1 MALFTKTA
9 GASIAGTTGDDI
21 ILVASAAAMSGGSV
35 DGDAGTDELRFTST
49 AGETLVLGNNVIN
62 VERVVIGTGT
72 GTTALTTGTATN
84 GVDAS
89 AVGYGLTITGNAG
102 NNAITGTA
110 FADQIDGGAGND
122 TMTGGAGDDTY
133 FANSAADIVTELAG
147 EGTDTV
153 NSSVTYTLA
162 ANVENL
168 VLTGTANING
178 TGNALNNTIIGNAGN
193 NTLDGGAGDD
203 TLIGGAGNDTYV
215 VNSAADVVTELA
227 GQGIDTVRASLSY
240 TLGVNVENLV
250 LTGTGSING
259 TGNELNNSLTGNA
272 GDNTLD
278 GGLGADTMAGGAGND
293 TYIVDNTADVVTE
306 AASAGTDTVRSSVTY
321 TLSANVE
328 NLVLID
334 TGNVDGTGNTLANVI
349 TGNAGNNTLSGGSGA
364 DTMIGGAGDDTYV
377 VDNAGDVVTELAGEG
392 TDTVRSSVSY
402 TLASNVENLVL
413 TGTANINGTGN
424 ALNNTLTGN
433 AGNNTL
439 NGGTGD
445 DTLIGGAGN
454 DTYVVDSAADV
465 VTEAAGEGIDTVQS
479 SLTYTLGANVEN
491 LVLTGTANINGTGN
505 DLANSL
511 TGNSGTNTL
520 VGGAGADTL
529 SGGAGADTLIGGTG
543 DDTYVVDNVGDVV
556 TEALGEGTDTVNS
569 SVTYTLA
576 ANLEN
581 LVLTGTSSINGTG
594 NTLANTLTGNS
605 GNNTLDGGAGDDTLI
620 GGAGNDT
627 YVVDSAGDVVTEAA
641 GQGTD
646 TVRSGV
652 SYVLPA
658 NVENLVLMGT
668 ANINGT
674 GNDLAN
680 SLTGNA
686 GNNTLDGGL
695 GADTMAGGAGDDTYI
710 VDNVAD
716 MVTEAASAGSDTVR
730 ASATY
735 TLAANVENLVLTGTA
750 NIDGAG
756 NTLANTLTG
765 NSGNNTLDGGTGA
778 DNLAGGAGDDTYVV
792 DNAGDVV
799 TELASEGADTVRS
812 SLSYVLVA
820 NVENLVLTGTGN
832 INGTGNTLDNAI
844 TGNAGNN
851 VLDGGAGD
859 DTARFSGVRANYSVA
874 AGSGG
879 SFIVTDLR
887 TGAPDGADTVQNIEF
902 LQFADITIPTS
913 SLANNS
919 SPVAVAD
926 TASTNEDTVLTLLP
940 ATLTANDTDADND
953 TLTLTAVGGATHGSV
968 VLNAG
973 NVVFTPA
980 TNYNGAA
987 GFTYTLSDGKGGTA
1001 IGTVNVTV
1009 NPVNDSPVATN
1020 DTGFSTPLNTP
1031 LSIPLSTLLSNDT
1044 DVDGDALTVSAVGG
1058 ALNGS
1063 VTITG
1068 GNAVFTP
1075 TPGYSGP
1082 ANFSYT
1088 LRDPSNATTTGNVS
1102 LLVGTPLTNAIV
1114 AENQRPGSPESEWG
1128 VDGAGDSNIEGFATD
1143 ISVNHGQTV
1152 DFKIN
1157 TNSTHYRVDV
1167 YRLGYYQGN
1176 GARKV
1181 ATFEKQLTNPQV
1193 QPTPLFDSTRRL
1205 VDAGNWQVSASWDVP
1220 ADAVS
1225 GVYFAKLTR
1234 LDGTSGQNIIPFI
1247 VRDDSA
1253 PSDITFQTA
1262 DTTWQAYNP
1271 WGGYN
1276 LYQSVVDGNRGYAVS
1291 YNRPITTRGGG
1302 LAAGPQDFIFSV
1314 EYPAIRWLEQNGYNV
1329 NYISGVDT
1337 ARDGAQLLNGK
1348 VFLSVGHDEYW
1359 SADQRANVEAAR
1371 DAGVN
1376 LAFWSGNEV
1385 YWKTRWE
1392 TSIDGSGT
1400 PYRTLVSYKE
1410 RRDNANIDLNG
1421 DTSTWRDP
1429 ELGPGQPENALTGTM
1444 FTVDSY
1450 RLDTIQIPY
1459 ALSNFRFWR
1468 NTDIANLQPGQ
1479 TGSLVPNLLG
1489 YEWDSDVDNGFRPAG
1504 LVPLSLTTIPVD
1516 TLLYDYG
1523 SKVGPGTSTHSL
1535 TLYRDD
1541 SGALV
1546 FGAGTVY
1553 WSWGLDS
1560 NHDLEATPT
1569 DPNVQQAM
1577 VNLFAD
1583 MGVQPGTLMASLALA
1598 SQSTDTIAPVS
1609 TIASPFSGGSY
1620 QAYQPII
1627 VSGQATDSGGGSVAV
1642 VEVSTDGGGTWHR
1655 ANGFENWTYS
1665 WVPLSAGNVTI
1676 RSRAV
1681 DDSINLETPGT
1692 GVSITVA
1699 PSSISLFAGPETPAV
1714 VSNQDNPVELGVK
1727 FTATTAGTISGLK
1740 FYRGVHEQGTHV
1752 GSLWTSTGTLLG
1764 SATFTNE
1771 TPSGWQVVSFTN
1783 PVSISSGT
1791 TYVASYH
1798 SNGGYASTSNY
1809 FATARTNGPLTAPAS
1824 ATSGGNGLFAYS
1836 SSPVFPTG
1844 TYNAENYWVDVL
1856 FNPSG
1861 AQVNEPPDAV
1871 NDSGFTT
1878 TQDTGMSIAAS
1889 LLLANDTDPNGDL
1902 LTVSGVSN
1910 ATNGTVSFNSQTNT
1924 ITFTPTAGYT
1934 GLADFQYSIADG
1946 RGGTDTATVGLSVT
1960 PPETGVRLFSN
1971 SDTPAVLSNNDQN
1984 GVELGVKF
1992 TSSSAGT
1999 ISGLKFYKGVQDTG
2013 THVGSLWTSTG
2024 TLLGSATFTNETAS
2038 GWQSVSFANPVSI
2051 SSGTTYVASFHSN
2064 GGYASTSNY
2073 FATAHTS
2080 GPLTAPAS
2088 STSGGNGVFT
2098 YGGSSVFPNSS
2109 WNATNYW
2116 VDVVFNALQN
2126 QAPDAVS
2133 DSGFTTVQNVALS
2146 IPASTLLANDTDP
2159 NGDAL
2164 SVIGVSNPVN
2174 GTANFNSQTNTI
2186 TFTPTAG
2193 YTGAANFDYSIAD
2206 GQGGTDTATVG
2217 LTVTVPPAGEGVFS
2231 DAATPAIITVND
2243 SNDVELGL
2251 KFRADVAGSITAIQF
2266 YKGPSNTDPHEVH
2279 LWTNTGTLL
2288 ASANST
2294 GETTSGWQTVPL
2306 AQPVSITPGT
2316 TYVASYHSDGF
2327 YSASPDFFAADV
2339 LSGHLLAPSSSS
2351 SGGNGVYAYGA
2362 PGTFPTNTYNN
2373 NNYWV
2378 DVVFNQFASLP

>member
-1 MALFTKTA
+1 M
-9 GASIAGTTGDDI
+9 D
-21 ILVASAAAMSGGSV
+21 SAADVVTEAAS
-35 DGDAGTDELRFTST
+35 AGTDTVR
-49 AGETLVLGNNVIN
+49 AGFSYVLGANVENLVL
-62 VERVVIGTGT
+62 
-72 GTTALTTGTATN
+72 TGTANIDGTGN
-84 GVDAS
+84 DLAN
-89 AVGYGLTITGNAG
+89 ALTGNAA
-102 NNAITGTA
+102 NNILDGGSG
-110 FADQIDGGAGND
+110 ADTLTGGAGND
-122 TMTGGAGDDTY
+122 TYLVDNTSDVVIEA
-133 FANSAADIVTELAG
+133 ASA
-147 EGTDTV
+147 GTDTV
-153 NSSVTYTLA
+153 RASVTYTLA

-168 VLTGTANING
+168 VLTGTANI
-178 TGNALNNTIIGNAGN
+178 
-193 NTLDGGAGDD
+193 D
-203 TLIGGAGNDTYV
+203 
-215 VNSAADVVTELA
+215 
-227 GQGIDTVRASLSY
+227 
-240 TLGVNVENLV
+240 
-250 LTGTGSING
+250 
-259 TGNELNNSLTGNA
+259 
-272 GDNTLD
+272 
-278 GGLGADTMAGGAGND
+278 
-293 TYIVDNTADVVTE
+293 
-306 AASAGTDTVRSSVTY
+306 
-321 TLSANVE
+321 
-328 NLVLID
+328 
-334 TGNVDGTGNTLANVI
+334 
-349 TGNAGNNTLSGGSGA
+349 
-364 DTMIGGAGDDTYV
+364 
-377 VDNAGDVVTELAGEG
+377 
-392 TDTVRSSVSY
+392 
-402 TLASNVENLVL
+402 
-413 TGTANINGTGN
+413 
-424 ALNNTLTGN
+424 
-433 AGNNTL
+433 
-439 NGGTGD
+439 
-445 DTLIGGAGN
+445 
-454 DTYVVDSAADV
+454 
-465 VTEAAGEGIDTVQS
+465 
-479 SLTYTLGANVEN
+479 
-491 LVLTGTANINGTGN
+491 
-505 DLANSL
+505 
-511 TGNSGTNTL
+511 
-520 VGGAGADTL
+520 
-529 SGGAGADTLIGGTG
+529 
-543 DDTYVVDNVGDVV
+543 
-556 TEALGEGTDTVNS
+556 
-569 SVTYTLA
+569 
-576 ANLEN
+576 
-581 LVLTGTSSINGTG
+581 GTG

-605 GNNTLDGGAGDDTLI
+605 GNNTLSGGT
-620 GGAGNDT
+620 
-627 YVVDSAGDVVTEAA
+627 
-641 GQGTD
+641 
-646 TVRSGV
+646 
-652 SYVLPA
+652 
-658 NVENLVLMGT
+658 
-668 ANINGT
+668 
-674 GNDLAN
+674 
-680 SLTGNA
+680 
-686 GNNTLDGGL
+686 
-695 GADTMAGGAGDDTYI
+695 GADTMAGGAGDDTYL
-710 VDNVAD
+710 VDS
-716 MVTEAASAGSDTVR
+716 T
-730 ASATY
+730 
-735 TLAANVENLVLTGTA
+735 
-750 NIDGAG
+750 
-756 NTLANTLTG
+756 
-765 NSGNNTLDGGTGA
+765 
-778 DNLAGGAGDDTYVV
+778 
-792 DNAGDVV
+792 GDVV
-799 TELASEGADTVRS
+799 TEGAGEGADTVS
-812 SLSYVLVA
+812 ASVAYTLVA
-820 NVENLVLTGTGN
+820 NVENLVLTGAGN
-832 INGTGNTLDNAI
+832 INGTGNALDNAI

-851 VLDGGAGD
+851 VLDGGAGN

-874 AGSGG
+874 AGVGG
-879 SFIVTDLR
+879 IFVLTDLR
-887 TGAPDGADTVQNIEF
+887 AGAPDGADTVQNIEF
-902 LQFADITIPTS
+902 LQFADITLPTGG
-913 SLANNS
+913 LANNA

-926 TASTNEDTVLTLLP
+926 AASTNEDTVLTLLP

-953 TLTLTAVGGATHGSV
+953 PLAITAVGGATHGSV
-968 VLNAG
+968 ALNAG

-980 TNYNGAA
+980 INYNGPA
-987 GFTYTLSDGKGGTA
+987 GFTYSLSDGRGGTSV
-1001 IGTVNVTV
+1001 GTVNVTV

-1044 DVDGDALTVSAVGG
+1044 DVDGDTLTVSAVGG

-1068 GNAVFTP
+1068 GNALFTP
-1075 TPGYSGP
+1075 TAGYSGP
-1082 ANFSYT
+1082 ASYT
-1088 LRDPSNATTTGNVS
+1088 YTARDPGNATATGNVS
-1102 LLVGTPLTNAIV
+1102 LLVGAAATNPIV
-1114 AENQRPGSPESEWG
+1114 AENQRPGSPESEWD
-1128 VDGAGDSNIEGFATD
+1128 VGAGDSNIEGFATN
-1143 ISVNHGQTV
+1143 ISVNHGQTI

-1193 QPTPLFDSTRRL
+1193 QPTPLFDSTRRF
-1205 VDAGNWQVSASWDVP
+1205 VDAGNWQVSASWAVP
-1220 ADAVS
+1220 TDAVS

-1247 VRDDSA
+1247 VRDDNA

-1276 LYQSVVDGNRGYAVS
+1276 LYQSVVDGYRGYAVS

-1302 LAAGPQDFIFSV
+1302 LAAGPQDFIFGV
-1314 EYPAIRWLEQNGYNV
+1314 EYPAIRWLERNGYNV

-1371 DAGVN
+1371 DAGIN

-1400 PYRTLVSYKE
+1400 AYRTLVCYKE
-1410 RRDNANIDLNG
+1410 RRDNANIDPN
-1421 DTSTWRDP
+1421 DTTSTWRDP

-1450 RLDTIQIPY
+1450 RRDTMKIPY
-1459 ALSNFRFWR
+1459 ALSNLRFWR
-1468 NTDIANLQPGQ
+1468 NTDIADLQPGQ

-1569 DPNVQQAM
+1569 DPSVQQAM

-1583 MGVQPGTLMASLALA
+1583 MGVQPGTLMASLTLA
-1598 SQSTDTIAPVS
+1598 SQSTDKAAPVS
-1609 TIASPFSGGSY
+1609 TITSPSSSGSY
-1620 QAYQPII
+1620 QAYQP
-1627 VSGQATDSGGGSVAV
+1627 VTVTGQATDSGGGIVAV

-1655 ANGFENWTYS
+1655 ASGFENWTYT

-1699 PSSISLFAGPETPAV
+1699 PSSISLFTGSETPAV
-1714 VSNQDNPVELGVK
+1714 VSNQDNPVELGVR
-1727 FTATTAGTISGLK
+1727 FTASTAGTISGLK
-1740 FYRGVHEQGTHV
+1740 FYKGVHERGTHV

-1771 TPSGWQVVSFTN
+1771 TPGGWQVVSFTN

-1809 FATARTNGPLTAPAS
+1809 FATAHTNGPLTAPAS

-1836 SSPVFPTG
+1836 GSPVFPTG

-1861 AQVNEPPDAV
+1861 GQANQPPDAV
-1871 NDSGFTT
+1871 NDVGFTT
-1878 TQDTGMSIAAS
+1878 TQDTTVTIAALS
-1889 LLLANDTDPNGDL
+1889 LLANDTDPNGDVL
-1902 LTVSGVSN
+1902 IVSSVSN

-1924 ITFTPTAGYT
+1924 VTFTPTAGYT
-1934 GLADFQYSIADG
+1934 GAANFDYSIADG

-1971 SDTPAVLSNNDQN
+1971 SDIPAVLSSNDPN
-1984 GVELGVKF
+1984 GVELGMKF
-1992 TSSSAGT
+1992 TSSRAGT
-1999 ISGLKFYKGVQDTG
+1999 ISGLKFYKGAQDAG

-2024 TLLGSATFTNETAS
+2024 TLLGSATFRNETAS
-2038 GWQSVSFANPVSI
+2038 GWQSVSFANPVAI
-2051 SSGTTYVASFHSN
+2051 SSGTTYVASYHSN

-2073 FATAHTS
+2073 FAAAHTN

-2088 STSGGNGVFT
+2088 TTNGGNGVYT
-2098 YGGSSVFPNSS
+2098 YAASSVFPTST

-2126 QAPDAVS
+2126 QPPDAIS
-2133 DSGFTTVQNVALS
+2133 DSGFTTTQDTSVTIA
-2146 IPASTLLANDTDP
+2146 ASSLLANDTDP

-2164 SVIGVSNPVN
+2164 SVSGVSNSVN
-2174 GTANFNSQTNTI
+2174 GTASFNSQTNTI
-2186 TFTPTAG
+2186 TFTPAAG
-2193 YTGAANFDYSIAD
+2193 YTGVANFDYSIAD

-2217 LTVTVPPAGEGVFS
+2217 LTVTAPPAGEGVFS
-2231 DAATPAIITVND
+2231 DSATPVTITVND
-2243 SNDVELGL
+2243 SNDVELGF

-2279 LWTNTGTLL
+2279 LWTSTGTLL

-2294 GETTSGWQTVPL
+2294 NETASGWQTVPL

-2362 PGTFPTNTYNN
+2362 SGNFPTNTHNS

-2378 DVVFNQFASLP
+2378 DVVFNQLASLP